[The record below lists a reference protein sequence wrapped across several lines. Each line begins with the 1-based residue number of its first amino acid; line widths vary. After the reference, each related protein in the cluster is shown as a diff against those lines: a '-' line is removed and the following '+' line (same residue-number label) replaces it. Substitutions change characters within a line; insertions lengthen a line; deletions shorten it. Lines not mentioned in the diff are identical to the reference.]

1 MEKYYK
7 LKIRSIPDFPKK
19 GIVFRDITTLLE
31 DRTGFQKSADALY
44 DFSKDMDINKVVGIE
59 SRGFIFGGLLANKLD
74 AGFVLIRKPGKLPAE
89 TFRKSYTLEYG
100 TDTLEIHKNSIMP
113 GDRVLLHDD
122 LLATGGTARAACDLI
137 EMAGGIV
144 VHVSFVIELAFL
156 QGKEKFKDYKLDAL
170 VSYDIE

>member
-144 VHVSFVIELAFL
+144 VQVSFVIELAFL